1 MKTIALVAGERS
13 GDLLGGELLR
23 GISSEL
29 PGTRYLGIG
38 GEAMRAQG
46 LAGVY
51 PMERLAVMGLVE
63 VAGRLRE
70 LLRQRRE
77 LARRLIADPPDLFIG
92 IDAPDYN
99 LGLERR
105 LRAAGIPV
113 IHYVS
118 PSVWAWRGYRV
129 RRMRE
134 CMDKVLCLFPFE
146 VDYYRHYGIDAS
158 FVGHPL
164 ADLLP
169 VQPLPPLRA
178 RRALQLPSD
187 GPLIALLPGSRR
199 SEVKALWPV
208 MLQTALWLA
217 DRRPDAR
224 FAAPA
229 ASPVLGQLMRAAA
242 RAHPGPAVSVVDGH
256 SHELMEAADVVL
268 LASGTAA
275 LEAMLLK
282 RPTVVTYR
290 LNPLTAF
297 LVRRLQTVR
306 YFSLPNNLAQRE
318 LFPELM
324 QEQCRPELLG
334 QAVLDY
340 LDDPARVEALQ
351 EAAQAIHQSLLGDG
365 QNRAARAVL
374 EFLGA

>member
-1 MKTIALVAGERS
+1 M
-13 GDLLGGELLR
+13 
-23 GISSEL
+23 
-29 PGTRYLGIG
+29 
-38 GEAMRAQG
+38 
-46 LAGVY
+46 
-51 PMERLAVMGLVE
+51 
-63 VAGRLRE
+63 
-70 LLRQRRE
+70 
-77 LARRLIADPPDLFIG
+77 
-92 IDAPDYN
+92 
-99 LGLERR
+99 
-105 LRAAGIPV
+105 